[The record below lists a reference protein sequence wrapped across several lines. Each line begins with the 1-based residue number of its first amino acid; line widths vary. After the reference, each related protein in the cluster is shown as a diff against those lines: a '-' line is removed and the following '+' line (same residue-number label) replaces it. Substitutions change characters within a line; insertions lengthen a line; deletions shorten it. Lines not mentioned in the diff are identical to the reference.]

1 MSVPV
6 LLFIYCV
13 GIVGASLLGGFIPH
27 FVRLTHTRM
36 QTALSFVAGAMLGV
50 GILHLVPHA
59 FMMVGSID
67 RTMWFAL
74 AGFLLMF
81 FIERAFHFH
90 HHDAPADPSE
100 PEAPAHACDHEHHQ
114 PHDHAAHDHAAHDHA
129 AHDHKAH
136 DHGHSHGQSH
146 SHAHGATSQIGWG
159 PALFGLGL
167 HSLLDGVALA
177 AGVAAE
183 RNEHSDLPWAGIAI
197 FLVIALHKPLDSLT
211 LGALMAVSGRSAKHR
226 HWVNIGYALSVP
238 LGALLF
244 QAGLLG
250 AGGSDK
256 LVIGSVLAL
265 AAGTFLCISTSDLLP
280 ELQFHS
286 HNRLQLSL
294 ALLAGLA
301 VAGGIVFLESSGHDH
316 NHVHA
321 PAATTT
327 SIESPR

>member
-6 LLFIYCV
+6 LLSIYCL
-13 GIVGASLLGGFIPH
+13 GIVGASLLGGYIPH
-27 FVRLTHTRM
+27 LVRLTHTRM

-50 GILHLVPHA
+50 GVLHLVPHS
-59 FMMVGSID
+59 FILVGSID
-67 RTMWFAL
+67 RTMWFVL

-90 HHDAPADPSE
+90 HHDAPGDPAE
-100 PEAPAHACDHEHHQ
+100 PEAPAHACDHEHHHAHD
-114 PHDHAAHDHAAHDHA
+114 HDHA
-129 AHDHKAH
+129 
-136 DHGHSHGQSH
+136 HGPGHGHENAHSHGDSH
-146 SHAHGATSQIGWG
+146 GHDHAHGATSQIGWG

-183 RNEHSDLPWAGIAI
+183 RSAHTDLPWAGIAI

-211 LGALMAVSGRSAKHR
+211 LGALMAVAGRSVKHR
-226 HWVNIGYALSVP
+226 HFVNVGYALSVP

-244 QAGLLG
+244 QAGLFTF
-250 AGGSDK
+250 GGSDNI
-256 LVIGSVLAL
+256 VIGYVLAI

-286 HNRLQLSL
+286 HNRIQLSF
-294 ALLAGLA
+294 AMLAGLA
-301 VAGGIVFLESSGHDH
+301 LAGGIVFLESTGHDH
-316 NHVHA
+316 NHVKPPIA
-321 PAATTT
+321 GAAAT
-327 SIESPR
+327 PK

>member
-13 GIVGASLLGGFIPH
+13 AIIAASLLGGFIPH
-27 FVRLTHTRM
+27 LVRLTHTRM

-59 FMMVGSID
+59 YMMVGSID
-67 RTMWFAL
+67 RTMWFVL

-90 HHDAPADPSE
+90 HHDAPADPAE
-100 PEAPAHACDHEHHQ
+100 PEAPAHACDHEHHR
-114 PHDHAAHDHAAHDHA
+114 PHEHAHDDAHAHAHDHDHVHNHSHSHDHA
-129 AHDHKAH
+129 
-136 DHGHSHGQSH
+136 HGT
-146 SHAHGATSQIGWG
+146 TSQIGWG

-183 RNEHSDLPWAGIAI
+183 RSEHSDLPWSGIAI

-211 LGALMAVSGRSAKHR
+211 LGALMAVAGRSVRHR
-226 HWVNIGYALSVP
+226 HLVNVGYALSVP

-244 QAGLLG
+244 QAGLLTF
-250 AGGSDK
+250 GGSDNM
-256 LVIGSVLAL
+256 VIGCVLAL

-286 HNRLQLSL
+286 HNRLQLSF

-301 VAGGIVFLESSGHDH
+301 LAGGIVFLESTGHDH
-316 NHVHA
+316 THQRA
-321 PAATTT
+321 PAVGAAAK
-327 SIESPR
+327 S

>member
-13 GIVGASLLGGFIPH
+13 AIVAASLFGGFIPH
-27 FVRLTHTRM
+27 LVRLTHTRM

-59 FMMVGSID
+59 YMMVGSID
-67 RTMWFAL
+67 RTMWFVL

-100 PEAPAHACDHEHHQ
+100 PEAPAHVCDHEHHQ
-114 PHDHAAHDHAAHDHA
+114 PHDHAHEEDHDDAHKHS
-129 AHDHKAH
+129 H
-136 DHGHSHGQSH
+136 DHGHTPE
-146 SHAHGATSQIGWG
+146 HAHNHGHAQGGTSQIGWG

-183 RNEHSDLPWAGIAI
+183 RSEHADLPWAGIAI

-211 LGALMAVSGRSAKHR
+211 LGALMAVAGRSVKHR
-226 HWVNIGYALSVP
+226 HLVNVGYALSVP

-244 QAGLLG
+244 QAGLLTF
-250 AGGSDK
+250 AGSDNM
-256 LVIGSVLAL
+256 VIGCVLAL

-286 HNRLQLSL
+286 HNRVQLSL

-301 VAGGIVFLESSGHDH
+301 LAGGIVFLESTGHDH
-316 NHVHA
+316 SHPRASAGITA
-321 PAATTT
+321 PK
-327 SIESPR
+327 

>member
-1 MSVPV
+1 MSVP
-6 LLFIYCV
+6 LLLTIYCV
-13 GIVGASLLGGFIPH
+13 AIIGASLLGGFIPH
-27 FVRLTHTRM
+27 WFRLTHTRM

-59 FMMVGSID
+59 FLLIGSID

-90 HHDAPADPSE
+90 HHDAPADPTE
-100 PEAPAHACDHEHHQ
+100 PEAPAHACDHEHHHAHEN
-114 PHDHAAHDHAAHDHA
+114 HDHAH
-129 AHDHKAH
+129 AH
-136 DHGHSHGQSH
+136 DHGADHGQDHSHD
-146 SHAHGATSQIGWG
+146 HGHGSTASIGWG

-183 RNEHSDLPWAGIAI
+183 RSAHQELTWAGLAI

-211 LGALMAVSGRSAKHR
+211 LGALMAVAGRSSKHR
-226 HWVNIGYALSVP
+226 HLVNVGYALSVP

-244 QAGLLG
+244 YTGLLTFGG
-250 AGGSDK
+250 ADNQ
-256 LVIGSVLAL
+256 VIGSVLAI
-265 AAGTFLCISTSDLLP
+265 AAGMFLCISTSDLLP

-286 HNRLQLSL
+286 HNRLQLSI

-301 VAGGIVFLESSGHDH
+301 VAGGIVFLEEAGHDH
-316 NHVHA
+316 NHARPA
-321 PAATTT
+321 PTATA
-327 SIESPR
+327 R